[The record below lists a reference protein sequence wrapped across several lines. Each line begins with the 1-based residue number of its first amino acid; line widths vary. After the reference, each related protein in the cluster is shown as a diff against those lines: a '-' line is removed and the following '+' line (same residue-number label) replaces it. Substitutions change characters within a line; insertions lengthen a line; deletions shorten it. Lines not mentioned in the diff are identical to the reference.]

1 MLFFR
6 QWANPRRDPL
16 RILNMIEH
24 LSRLKT
30 SKNARKLNDQLKGN
44 PLIKKVSLKVL
55 WLFFQ
60 VLNYWWKGTFFWWR
74 EDGGGGPSDEFRSA
88 NSRQRFSFLAV
99 RKRRVSLL
107 MLVNSC
113 FELTPLLS
121 SSRCQNGLGYCVDLV
136 DAKVAQ
142 LPKGRGSD
150 LARHQLVLN
159 KEDLERNILTEILC
173 GLNISADAIFPS
185 FVRRCALQMREK

>member
-1 MLFFR
+1 
-6 QWANPRRDPL
+6 
-16 RILNMIEH
+16 MIEH

-44 PLIKKVSLKVL
+44 PLIKKSELESTL
-55 WLFFQ
+55 TLFSSFK
-60 VLNYWWKGTFFWWR
+60 LMMEGNFF
-74 EDGGGGPSDEFRSA
+74 SDEEKMAAEALPMNSGRQ

-107 MLVNSC
+107 MLVNSG
-113 FELTPLLS
+113 FDLTPLLS

-136 DAKVAQ
+136 AAKVAQ

-150 LARHQLVLN
+150 LARHQFLLN
-159 KEDLERNILTEILC
+159 KKDLEY
-173 GLNISADAIFPS
+173 LN
-185 FVRRCALQMREK
+185 